1 MKALKP
7 WMIGAA
13 ALCAAATLAL
23 ADDSLPGKV
32 DFGAFSPPKEGGEF
46 VEVNVPTGVIKLAAQ
61 IVEKQQPDVADI
73 LHGLQSVR
81 VNVIGLDDENRPE
94 VQKRAEKIR
103 KELSG
108 NGWERLVT
116 AQEKDQDVSVYL
128 KMDDKGA
135 IQGVTA
141 VVLDGKD
148 EAVFVNVVGSI
159 KPDQLAMLGDKLH
172 IDPLKKLGFLNNK
185 SDSDS
190 KGDAKDKD
198 SDQDGAKDKDK
209 DKDKGSDKGDQ

>member
-7 WMIGAA
+7 WILGAA
-13 ALCAAATLAL
+13 ALCAAASLAL
-23 ADDSLPGKV
+23 ADDPQSGKV
-32 DFGAFSPPKEGGEF
+32 DFGTFSPPKQGGEF

-73 LHGLQSVR
+73 LHGLQSVK

-94 VQKRAEKIR
+94 VEKRAEKIR
-103 KELSG
+103 KDLSG
-108 NGWERLVT
+108 KGWQRVVT
-116 AQEKDQDVSVYL
+116 AKERDEDVSIYL
-128 KMDDKGA
+128 KIDDNGE

-159 KPDQLAMLGDKLH
+159 KPEQLAMLGDKLH
-172 IDPLKKLGFLNNK
+172 IDPLKKLGFLNDK
-185 SDSDS
+185 SSDGP
-190 KGDAKDKD
+190 KE
-198 SDQDGAKDKDK
+198 KDKDK
-209 DKDKGSDKGDQ
+209 DKDTDKGDQ